1 MATTVSSNLNVDSI
15 VSALMKPY
23 QEKVT
28 KVNSEISSYQVTLTN
43 LGKLTSSLTSLK
55 TNLETI
61 ESNEKVALTP
71 EKLKE
76 SLKSFVKEFNSTTA
90 VTRTSKDM
98 SVNRLTQQLRAEIDP
113 VAAREMGL
121 SFDKTGAAVFNEVKF
136 DAMSKDDVTGL
147 NAAVNKV
154 FDKALSTNSS
164 MDRMLKDGGK
174 LDLTEDTYTKK
185 VSELTKKK
193 EKMEDQLGGYE
204 TKYRRQYNELQKAL
218 IVMDS
223 NQAMMA
229 NLLNTTA

>member
-1 MATTVSSNLNVDSI
+1 MATSVSSNLNVDSI

-136 DAMSKDDVTGL
+136 DAMSKDDVAGL

-174 LDLTEDTYTKK
+174 LDLTQDTYTKK
-185 VSELTKKK
+185 VTELTKKK

>member
-28 KVNSEISSYQVTLTN
+28 KVNTEISSYQVRISN
-43 LGKLTSSLTSLK
+43 LSKLTSSLGSLK
-55 TNLETI
+55 TNLEAV
-61 ESNEKVALTP
+61 ESNEKSPLSP

-76 SLKSFVKEFNSTTA
+76 SLKAFVKDFNAATT
-90 VTRTSKDM
+90 VTRTSTDM
-98 SVNRLTQQLRAEIDP
+98 SVNRLTQQLRSEIDP
-113 VAAREMGL
+113 VAAREIGL
-121 SFDKTGAAVFNEVKF
+121 SFDKNGVAVFNEIKF
-136 DAMSKDDVTGL
+136 DAMSKDDSEGL

-154 FDKALSTNSS
+154 FDKALAVNSS

-174 LDLTEDTYTKK
+174 LDLTQDTYAKK
-185 VSELTKKK
+185 VTELTTKK

-204 TKYRRQYNELQKAL
+204 TKYRRQYNALEKAL

-229 NLLNTTA
+229 NLLKTSA

>member
-43 LGKLTSSLTSLK
+43 LGKLTSSLNSLK

-76 SLKSFVKEFNSTTA
+76 SLKSFVKEFNSATS

-113 VAAREMGL
+113 VTAREMGL

-136 DAMSKDDVTGL
+136 DAMAKDDITGL

-154 FDKALSTNSS
+154 FDKALAVNSS

-174 LDLTEDTYTKK
+174 LDLTQDTYTKK
-185 VSELTKKK
+185 VTELTKKK

-229 NLLNTTA
+229 NLLKTTA